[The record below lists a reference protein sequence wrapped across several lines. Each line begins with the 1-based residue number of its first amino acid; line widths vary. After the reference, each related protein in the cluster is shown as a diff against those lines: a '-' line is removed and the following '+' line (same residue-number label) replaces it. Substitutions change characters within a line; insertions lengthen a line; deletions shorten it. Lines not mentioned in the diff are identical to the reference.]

1 MSISQQGKTK
11 PCCRHY
17 YKIYMY
23 RYVFFYKMCILIALH
38 KYFKDK
44 FSYSKNFM
52 KTRQEDKYFTC
63 TKHYIKHHRRAEEV
77 H

>member
-23 RYVFFYKMCILIALH
+23 RYMRFFFYKMCILIALH

-44 FSYSKNFM
+44 FS
-52 KTRQEDKYFTC
+52 
-63 TKHYIKHHRRAEEV
+63 
-77 H
+77 